1 MVVSWIKAEL
11 TLIVSYPNLLCLL
24 EDVKTDMKPVGF
36 QEDQIQILMK
46 MKIMK
51 GREEKE
57 VRELFILFMGG
68 KKRRNMGTFTV
79 LYSSLLSA
87 ERCAV
92 TSEPLE

>member
-1 MVVSWIKAEL
+1 M
-11 TLIVSYPNLLCLL
+11 VSYPNFLCLL

-57 VRELFILFMGG
+57 VRELFMVLVG
-68 KKRRNMGTFTV
+68 KEEKRREGNSHAVPVSWILYFSV
-79 LYSSLLSA
+79 LG
-87 ERCAV
+87 
-92 TSEPLE
+92 